1 MIQYEYQVR
10 FNTPAFLGNADQVG
24 QWRTPP
30 FKALLRQ
37 WWRLAFAAGQHATCN
52 VDAMRRQEG
61 LLFGV
66 AADDHG
72 GSRKSQVRIRLSCW
86 EIGAEKKATWGR
98 QELMPNAK
106 VAHPEVN
113 QPIGPL
119 LYLGYGPLEA
129 TKVSQP
135 GKPPAFAT
143 TLKKNA
149 AIQSGE
155 AATLGLAFPT
165 ENERV
170 IKTALWLM
178 HHYGSLGGR
187 SRNGW
192 GSFSLSPAND
202 RTPLLEG
209 QLDARLIRDWQDA
222 LQLDWPHAI
231 GQDQQG
237 AFVWRTPAAAD
248 WKALMRQLA
257 EIKIGLRTQF
267 KFTTGRDA
275 PAPESR
281 HWLSYPVTNH
291 SVKAWRER
299 GKGDFR
305 LPNSLRFKVR
315 SGADNKPYGV
325 IVHVPCA
332 PPAAFRPDPRA
343 IRQVWSQVHRFLDD
357 PGQGLSRI
365 SA

>member
-10 FNTPAFLGNADQVG
+10 FNTPAFLGNADQAG

-37 WWRLAFAAGQHATCN
+37 WWRLAFATGQHATCN
-52 VDAMRRQEG
+52 VDDMRRQEG

-66 AADDHG
+66 AADDQG
-72 GSRKSQVRIRLSCW
+72 GSRKSQIRIRLNRW
-86 EIGAEKKATWGR
+86 DIGKLRTWDRLEQPAVHHG
-98 QELMPNAK
+98 
-106 VAHPEVN
+106 EVQRTN
-113 QPIGPL
+113 YQVGPHA
-119 LYLGYGPLEA
+119 YLGYGPLDGRGN
-129 TKVSQP
+129 TKFSQKS
-135 GKPPAFAT
+135 GSQK
-143 TLKKNA
+143 LNA
-149 AIQSGE
+149 AIQEGE
-155 AATLGLAFPT
+155 TAELALAFPCT
-165 ENERV
+165 QQGAIN
-170 IKTALWLM
+170 TALSLI
-178 HHYGSLGGR
+178 HLYGALGGR

-192 GSFSLSPAND
+192 GSLSLTPASAQ
-202 RTPLLEG
+202 TPLIGELG
-209 QLDARLIRDWQDA
+209 IRLIRNWQDA

-237 AFVWRTPAAAD
+237 PLVWRTPASAD

-275 PAPESR
+275 SAPESR

-315 SGADNKPYGV
+315 SGADGKPYGV

-332 PPAAFRPDPRA
+332 PPAAFRPDPQT

-357 PGQGLSRI
+357 PAQGLSRI